1 MASETVSALREH
13 VYPRAVVNWRPDFVP
28 EAVIGA
34 SGGLVLRFARDDDAA
49 AIIALISAVWSG
61 LLTKVSTNS
70 REAQRC
76 CWRAASTRTTSRSAW
91 WASAQSA

>member
-49 AIIALISAVWSG
+49 AIIALISAVWSE
-61 LLTKVSTNS
+61 LTFPRKSGHRVMRISPLPD
-70 REAQRC
+70 RG
-76 CWRAASTRTTSRSAW
+76 
-91 WASAQSA
+91 